1 MGMAMVVATSQTE
14 PFWIWPAVLG
24 GILGIAIL
32 LRFLN
37 RLFPSKNYHHSS
49 GNALMRVEALFL
61 PEREHIVEA
70 RERDEAEQDEQG
82 DPPETGGLG

>member
-1 MGMAMVVATSQTE
+1 MAVPTSQTE

-24 GILGIAIL
+24 GILAIAIL

-37 RLFPSKNYHHSS
+37 RIFPSKNYHHSA

-61 PEREHIVEA
+61 PEREDIVEA
-70 RERDEAEQDEQG
+70 RERDEAEEDEQG